1 MSITILIRKHG
12 AEYKTHTIYSRRR
25 MLKNQ
30 NLTRIKLVESVYLI
44 MKLKEKENNV
54 TDEELVTMNTER
66 ESLPRRLVYTRVV
79 SPYNMLL

>member
-1 MSITILIRKHG
+1 VSITILIRKHG

-30 NLTRIKLVESVYLI
+30 NSKLVESVYLI